1 MSKPSRRTY
10 GINKDAQN
18 ALREQLN
25 KANERIDKLEEW
37 LKESNA
43 LRDEWKVQAK
53 KAMANCARLEGLI
66 KCLK

>member
-18 ALREQLN
+18 ALRDQLN
-25 KANERIDKLEEW
+25 KANERITKLENW

-53 KAMANCARLEGLI
+53 KAMANCAKLERLV
-66 KCLK
+66 KCLE